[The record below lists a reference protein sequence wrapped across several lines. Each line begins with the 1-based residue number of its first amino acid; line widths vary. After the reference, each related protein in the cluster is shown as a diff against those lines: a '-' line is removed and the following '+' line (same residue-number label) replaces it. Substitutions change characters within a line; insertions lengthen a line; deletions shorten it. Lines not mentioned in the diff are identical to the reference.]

1 MNLKNIIFIIYII
14 LLLLNKG
21 FYFWYPSLNINLL
34 CHSKSYPNNK
44 DEINIIM
51 KEYISK
57 RTQSDID
64 FFYLTDDN
72 IVIAF
77 QDIIKENEMKKED
90 LEKIILSTKII
101 NIIMLYKNIYNRARP
116 SQVAPEII
124 NSKLLNSKTASTPA
138 YPSGHAFQAYYLA
151 KILTKKFPQK
161 EKELMKIADRV
172 SDARII
178 AGLHYPSDKYF
189 AYWLVDKLLL

>member
-101 NIIMLYKNIYNRARP
+101 NTIMLYKNIYNRARP

-124 NSKLLNSKTASTPA
+124 NPKLLESKTASTPA

>member
-77 QDIIKENEMKKED
+77 QDIIKENEMKKEE

-101 NIIMLYKNIYNRARP
+101 NTIMLYKNIYNRARP

-124 NSKLLNSKTASTPA
+124 NKKLLNSKTASTPA

>member
-34 CHSKSYPNNK
+34 CHGKSYPNNK

-64 FFYLTDDN
+64 FFYLTDNN
-72 IVIAF
+72 ITIAF

-90 LEKIILSTKII
+90 LEKIILSPKII
-101 NIIMLYKNIYNRARP
+101 NRIMLYKYIYNRARP

-124 NSKLLNSKTASTPA
+124 NAKLLDSKTASTLFNNKNFVFIIRKAVVVNRKATLFYTRRTPA

-151 KILTKKFPQK
+151 KILTKKFP
-161 EKELMKIADRV
+161 EKK
-172 SDARII
+172 
-178 AGLHYPSDKYF
+178 
-189 AYWLVDKLLL
+189 

>member
-34 CHSKSYPNNK
+34 CHGKSYPNNK

-64 FFYLTDDN
+64 FFYLTDNN
-72 IVIAF
+72 ITIAF

-90 LEKIILSTKII
+90 LEKIILSPKII
-101 NIIMLYKNIYNRARP
+101 NRIMLYKYIYNRARP

-124 NSKLLNSKTASTPA
+124 NKKLLNSKTASTPA